1 MSCTFCV
8 AIYLS
13 IKLYLKFIGSMYG
26 WGGVCVW
33 GRGVLV
39 NG

>member
-1 MSCTFCV
+1 MSCAFCV

-13 IKLYLKFIGSMYG
+13 IKLYLKFIGSIYG
-26 WGGVCVW
+26 GGVCVW

>member
-1 MSCTFCV
+1 MSCAFCV

-26 WGGVCVW
+26 GGCLCM